1 MSQRQRPKRR
11 QVIGLLV
18 FIIWAVLLALGLF
31 GQNVAIPRA
40 VTVPAGTIAIIALA
54 FLIPGS
60 ALYGLLRDRP
70 VGRSSSRQVW
80 IAWRWQF
87 AIGGACMAVIA
98 SVLLL
103 PSSRVAFQ
111 VRIGGLVGLIW
122 AVLCIWVAVLAFQ
135 AKLELQ
141 APKDSPG
148 AVLWWS
154 AHWMRVVLTTIA
166 ITVAWLLVLAVFT
179 NAARG

>member
-1 MSQRQRPKRR
+1 MSQRQRLMRR
-11 QVIGLLV
+11 QLIALVV

-31 GQNVAIPRA
+31 GQDVAIPRA

-54 FLIPGS
+54 FLIPVS

-70 VGRSSSRQVW
+70 MGKSTSRQVW
-80 IAWRWQF
+80 MAWRWRF
-87 AIGGACMAVIA
+87 AIGGACAGVVA

-103 PSSRVAFQ
+103 PATRVAFQ
-111 VRIGGLVGLIW
+111 VRIGGFVGLIW
-122 AVLCIWVAVLAFQ
+122 AMLCIWVAALAFQ

-141 APKDSPG
+141 APKGSSA

-154 AHWMRVVLTTIA
+154 AHGIRVLLATIA
-166 ITVAWLLVLAVFT
+166 ITAAWLLVLVLFA
-179 NAARG
+179 NAHG